1 MKVAVAQLNY
11 TIGHFGLNAEKIIAS
26 IEKAKAE
33 GARLIV
39 FSELSVC
46 GYPPYDLLTH
56 KHFVERCI
64 TTIDQIALNCKG
76 IYAIVGAP
84 SINTNASGKLLFNS
98 AYLLG
103 EGKVLDV
110 FHKTLLPDYDIF
122 DEYRYFEPNPGNY
135 RVAQI
140 DGMKIAITI
149 CEDIWDDQPTTT
161 SFARSKLYRDA
172 PMNHLSKLNPD
183 MVVNISASPFSYN
196 VEERRLEV
204 FRSNVARYSK
214 PVIYVNQVGGNTD
227 LLFDGGSMVVNAK
240 GDIIFKLKSF
250 EEDFQV
256 VETGAFDK
264 AQPLPTETP
273 PSSTQRIERI
283 HNALVMGIRDYFNK
297 LGFTKATLGLS
308 GGIDSAVVL
317 ALAAQALDV
326 NNLRVLLMPSQYSSQ
341 HSIDDAVALATKLG
355 VQYDIVSIQPIFESF
370 KTQLSPIFIGKP
382 EDITEENIQ
391 ARVRGTLLM
400 AISNK
405 FGHLLLNTSNKS
417 EAAVGYGTLYGD
429 MCGALSVL
437 GDVYKTDVYRLA
449 NYINRNNEIIP
460 VNTIQKPPS
469 AELRPNQ
476 KDSDSLPPYE
486 ILDPILF
493 AYIEQGLSADEII
506 SLGFESG
513 TVNRTIRLVNMN
525 EYKRY
530 QSPPILRVSSKAF
543 GYGRKM
549 PLVTKWS

>member
-1 MKVAVAQLNY
+1 MKVALAQLNY
-11 TIGHFGLNAEKIIAS
+11 TIGHFDLNAKKIIAS
-26 IEKAKAE
+26 IERAKAE

-46 GYPPYDLLTH
+46 GYPPHDLLTH
-56 KHFVERCI
+56 KHFVDRCM
-64 TTIDQIALNCKG
+64 TTIDQIALSCNG

-84 SINTNASGKLLFNS
+84 SINTNPSGKLLFNS

-103 EGKVLDV
+103 NGKILDV
-110 FHKTLLPDYDIF
+110 YHKTLLPDYDIF

-135 RVAQI
+135 RLAEI

-172 PMNHLSKLNPD
+172 PMNHLAKLNPD
-183 MVVNISASPFSYN
+183 MVINISASPFSYD

-227 LLFDGGSMVVNAK
+227 LLFDGGSMVVNAN
-240 GDIIFKLKSF
+240 GDIIFKLKCF
-250 EEDFQV
+250 EEDYQV

-264 AQPLPTETP
+264 AQPLPTEN

-283 HNALVMGIRDYFNK
+283 HYALVMGIKDYFNK

-341 HSIDDAVALATKLG
+341 HSIDDAVALAKKLG
-355 VQYDIVSIQPIFESF
+355 VQYDIVSIQSIFESF
-370 KTQLSPIFIGKP
+370 KNQLSPIFAGKP

-391 ARVRGTLLM
+391 ARIRGTLLM

-449 NYINRNNEIIP
+449 NFINRKDEIIP
-460 VNTIQKPPS
+460 INTIQKPPS

-493 AYIEQGLSADEII
+493 AYIEQGLSAEEIAG
-506 SLGFESG
+506 LGFSSA

-549 PLVTKWS
+549 PLVTKWT

>member
-1 MKVAVAQLNY
+1 MKVALAQLNY
-11 TIGHFGLNAEKIIAS
+11 TIGHFDLNAKKIIAS
-26 IEKAKAE
+26 IERAKAE

-46 GYPPYDLLTH
+46 GYPPHDLLTH
-56 KHFVERCI
+56 KHFVDRCMI
-64 TTIDQIALNCKG
+64 TIDQIALSCNG

-84 SINTNASGKLLFNS
+84 SINTNPSGKLLFNS

-103 EGKVLDV
+103 NGKILDV
-110 FHKTLLPDYDIF
+110 YHKTLLPDYDIF

-135 RVAQI
+135 RLAEI

-172 PMNHLSKLNPD
+172 PMNHLAKLNPD
-183 MVVNISASPFSYN
+183 MVINISASPFSYD

-227 LLFDGGSMVVNAK
+227 LLFDGGSMVVNAN
-240 GDIIFKLKSF
+240 GDIIFKLKCF
-250 EEDFQV
+250 EEDYQV

-264 AQPLPTETP
+264 AQPLPTEN

-283 HNALVMGIRDYFNK
+283 HYALVMGIKDYFNK

-341 HSIDDAVALATKLG
+341 HSIDDAVALAKKLG
-355 VQYDIVSIQPIFESF
+355 VQYDIVSIQSIFESF
-370 KTQLSPIFIGKP
+370 KNQLSPIFAGKP

-391 ARVRGTLLM
+391 ARIRGTLLM

-449 NYINRNNEIIP
+449 NFINRKDEIIP
-460 VNTIQKPPS
+460 INTIQKPPS

-493 AYIEQGLSADEII
+493 AYIEQGLSAEEIAG
-506 SLGFESG
+506 LGFSSA

-549 PLVTKWS
+549 PLVTKWT

>member
-1 MKVAVAQLNY
+1 MKVALAQLNY
-11 TIGHFGLNAEKIIAS
+11 TIGNFDRNTDKIVAS
-26 IEKAKAE
+26 INRAKAE

-46 GYPPYDLLTH
+46 GYPPHDLLTH
-56 KHFVERCI
+56 KHFVDRCM
-64 TTIDQIALNCKG
+64 TTIVQIALNCNG

-84 SINTNASGKLLFNS
+84 SINPNTTGKLLFNS

-103 EGKVLDV
+103 DGKILDV

-135 RVAQI
+135 RIAEI
-140 DGMKIAITI
+140 DGAKIAITI
-149 CEDIWDDQPTTT
+149 SEDIWDDQPTTT
-161 SFARSKLYRDA
+161 AFSRSKFYRDA
-172 PMNHLSKLNPD
+172 PMNYLAKLNPE
-183 MVVNISASPFSYN
+183 MVINISASPFSYN
-196 VEERRLEV
+196 VEERRLQV
-204 FRSNVARYSK
+204 FQSNVARYSV

-240 GDIIFKLKSF
+240 GNIILKLKSF
-250 EEDFQV
+250 KEDFKV
-256 VETGAFDK
+256 VETNSFDK
-264 AQPLPTETP
+264 AQPLPTESP
-273 PSSTQRIERI
+273 SSSTQRIERI
-283 HNALVMGIRDYFNK
+283 HNALVMGIRDYFDK
-297 LGFTKATLGLS
+297 LGLAKATLGLS

-317 ALAAQALDV
+317 VLASQALDV
-326 NNLRVLLMPSQYSSQ
+326 NNIRVLLMPSQYSSQ
-341 HSIDDAVALATKLG
+341 HSIDDAVALAKKLG

-370 KTQLSPIFIGKP
+370 KSQLSFIFAGKP

-405 FGHLLLNTSNKS
+405 LGHLLLNTSNKS

-449 NYINRNNEIIP
+449 NYINRNDEIIP

-493 AYIEQGLSADEII
+493 AYIEQGLSAYEIVE
-506 SLGFESG
+506 LGFNSA
-513 TVNRTIRLVNMN
+513 TVNRTLSLVNMN

-549 PLVTKWS
+549 PLVAKWS

>member
-1 MKVAVAQLNY
+1 MKVALAQLNY
-11 TIGHFGLNAEKIIAS
+11 TIGHFDSNADKIIAS
-26 IEKAKAE
+26 INRAKAE
-33 GARLIV
+33 GSRLVV

-46 GYPPYDLLTH
+46 GYPPHDLLTH
-56 KHFVERCI
+56 KHFVGKSI
-64 TTIDQIALNCKG
+64 ATVNQIAQHCNG

-84 SINTNASGKLLFNS
+84 SINTDTTGKLLFNS

-110 FHKTLLPDYDIF
+110 YHKTLLPDYDIF

-135 RVAQI
+135 RVAEI
-140 DGMKIAITI
+140 DGIKIAITI

-161 SFARSKLYRDA
+161 VFSRSKLYRDA
-172 PMNHLSKLNPD
+172 PMNHLVKLNPD
-183 MVVNISASPFSYN
+183 MVINISASPFSYN
-196 VEERRLEV
+196 VEERRLQV
-204 FRSNVARYSK
+204 FQSNVARYSK

-227 LLFDGGSMVVNAK
+227 LLFDGGSMVVNAG
-240 GDIIFKLKSF
+240 GDIIVKLKSF
-250 EEDFQV
+250 EEDFRVIDTNVLERNQSISP
-256 VETGAFDK
+256 EISATSD
-264 AQPLPTETP
+264 
-273 PSSTQRIERI
+273 QRIERI
-283 HNALVMGIRDYFNK
+283 HNALVMGIRDYFGK

-326 NNLRVLLMPSQYSSQ
+326 NNIRVLLMPSQFSSQ
-341 HSIDDAVALATKLG
+341 HSIDDAVALAQKLG

-370 KTQLSPIFIGKP
+370 KSQLSSIFEGRP

-449 NYINRNNEIIP
+449 NYINRNDEIIP
-460 VNTIQKPPS
+460 INTIQKPPS
-469 AELRPNQ
+469 AELRPDQ

-493 AYIEQGLSADEII
+493 AYIEQGLSAEEIVD
-506 SLGFESG
+506 LGFPSD
-513 TVNRTIRLVNMN
+513 TVNRTLRLVYMN

>member
-1 MKVAVAQLNY
+1 
-11 TIGHFGLNAEKIIAS
+11 
-26 IEKAKAE
+26 
-33 GARLIV
+33 
-39 FSELSVC
+39 
-46 GYPPYDLLTH
+46 
-56 KHFVERCI
+56 
-64 TTIDQIALNCKG
+64 
-76 IYAIVGAP
+76 
-84 SINTNASGKLLFNS
+84 
-98 AYLLG
+98 
-103 EGKVLDV
+103 
-110 FHKTLLPDYDIF
+110 
-122 DEYRYFEPNPGNY
+122 
-135 RVAQI
+135 
-140 DGMKIAITI
+140 
-149 CEDIWDDQPTTT
+149 T
-161 SFARSKLYRDA
+161 SD
-172 PMNHLSKLNPD
+172 
-183 MVVNISASPFSYN
+183 
-196 VEERRLEV
+196 
-204 FRSNVARYSK
+204 
-214 PVIYVNQVGGNTD
+214 
-227 LLFDGGSMVVNAK
+227 
-240 GDIIFKLKSF
+240 
-250 EEDFQV
+250 
-256 VETGAFDK
+256 
-264 AQPLPTETP
+264 
-273 PSSTQRIERI
+273 QRIERI
-283 HNALVMGIRDYFNK
+283 HNALVMGIRDYFGK

-326 NNLRVLLMPSQYSSQ
+326 NNIRVLLMPSQYSSQ
-341 HSIDDAVALATKLG
+341 HSIDDAVELAQKLG

-370 KTQLSPIFIGKP
+370 KNQLSSIFEGRP

-449 NYINRNNEIIP
+449 NYINRNDEIIP
-460 VNTIQKPPS
+460 INTIQKPPS
-469 AELRPNQ
+469 AELRPDQ

-493 AYIEQGLSADEII
+493 AYIEQGLSAEEIVG
-506 SLGFESG
+506 LGFPSD
-513 TVNRTIRLVNMN
+513 TVNRTLRLVNMN

>member
-1 MKVAVAQLNY
+1 MKVALAQLNF
-11 TIGHFGLNAEKIIAS
+11 TIGHFDSNADKIIAS
-26 IEKAKAE
+26 INRAKAE
-33 GARLIV
+33 GARLVV

-46 GYPPYDLLTH
+46 GYPPHDLLTH
-56 KHFVERCI
+56 KHFVDKSI
-64 TTIDQIALNCKG
+64 ATVNQIAQYCNG

-84 SINTNASGKLLFNS
+84 SINTDTTGKLLFNS

-103 EGKVLDV
+103 EGKVLDAY
-110 FHKTLLPDYDIF
+110 HKTLLPDYDIF

-135 RVAQI
+135 RVAEI
-140 DGMKIAITI
+140 DGIKIAITI

-161 SFARSKLYRDA
+161 AFSRSKLYRDA
-172 PMNHLSKLNPD
+172 PMNHLVKLNPD
-183 MVVNISASPFSYN
+183 MVINISASPFSYN
-196 VEERRLEV
+196 VEERRLQV
-204 FRSNVARYSK
+204 FQSNVARYSK

-227 LLFDGGSMVVNAK
+227 LLFDGGSMVVNAG
-240 GDIIFKLKSF
+240 GDIIEKLKSF
-250 EEDFQV
+250 EEDFRVIDTNVLERNQSI
-256 VETGAFDK
+256 
-264 AQPLPTETP
+264 P
-273 PSSTQRIERI
+273 PEISATSDQRIERI
-283 HNALVMGIRDYFNK
+283 HNALVMGIRDYFGK

-326 NNLRVLLMPSQYSSQ
+326 NNIRVLLMPSQYSSQ
-341 HSIDDAVALATKLG
+341 HSIDDAVELAQKLG

-370 KTQLSPIFIGKP
+370 KNQLSSIFEGRP

-449 NYINRNNEIIP
+449 NYINRNDEIIP
-460 VNTIQKPPS
+460 INTIQKPPS

-493 AYIEQGLSADEII
+493 AYIEQGLSAEEIVG
-506 SLGFESG
+506 LGFPSD
-513 TVNRTIRLVNMN
+513 TVNRTLRLVNMN

>member
-1 MKVAVAQLNY
+1 MKVALSQQNY
-11 TIGHFGLNAEKIIAS
+11 TIGYFDLNAEKIITS
-26 IEKAKAE
+26 INRAKAE

-46 GYPPYDLLTH
+46 GYPPHDLLTH
-56 KHFVERCI
+56 KYFVEKSLA
-64 TTIDQIALNCKG
+64 TVNQIAQHCTD

-84 SINTNASGKLLFNS
+84 SINTNSTGKLLFNS

-103 EGKVLDV
+103 EGKVIATY
-110 FHKTLLPDYDIF
+110 HKTLLPDYDIF
-122 DEYRYFEPNPGNY
+122 DEYRYFEPNPSIY
-135 RVAQI
+135 RLAEI
-140 DGMKIAITI
+140 DGLKLAITI
-149 CEDIWDDQPTTT
+149 CEDIWDDQPIT
-161 SFARSKLYRDA
+161 SAFARGKLYRDA

-183 MVVNISASPFSYN
+183 VVINISASPFSYN
-196 VEERRLEV
+196 IEERRLEV
-204 FRSNVARYSK
+204 FRNNVVRYSK

-240 GDIIFKLKSF
+240 GDIVLKMKSF
-250 EEDFQV
+250 EEDFRV
-256 VETGAFDK
+256 IDTNTIHDEPPVE
-264 AQPLPTETP
+264 AQTHTP
-273 PSSTQRIERI
+273 DSSRIERI
-283 HNALVMGIRDYFNK
+283 HNALVMGIRDYFGK
-297 LGFTKATLGLS
+297 LGFTQATLGLS

-317 ALAAQALDV
+317 ALATQALDV
-326 NNLRVLLMPSQYSSQ
+326 NNIRVLLMPSLYSSP
-341 HSIDDAVALATKLG
+341 HSIDDAVTLAKRLG
-355 VQYDIVSIQPIFESF
+355 VNYDMVSIQPIFESF
-370 KTQLSPIFIGKP
+370 KSQLKAIFANKP
-382 EDITEENIQ
+382 EDIAEENIQ
-391 ARVRGTLLM
+391 ARIRGTLLM

-417 EAAVGYGTLYGD
+417 EAAAGYGTLYGD

-437 GDVYKTDVYRLA
+437 GDVYKTDVYQLA
-449 NYINRNNEIIP
+449 SYINRNEEVIP
-460 VNTIQKPPS
+460 INTIQKPPS

-493 AYIEQGLSADEII
+493 AYIEQGLSADEIAK
-506 SLGFESG
+506 LGFDST
-513 TVNRTIRLVNMN
+513 TVNRTIRLVNIN

-549 PLVTKWS
+549 PLVAKWS